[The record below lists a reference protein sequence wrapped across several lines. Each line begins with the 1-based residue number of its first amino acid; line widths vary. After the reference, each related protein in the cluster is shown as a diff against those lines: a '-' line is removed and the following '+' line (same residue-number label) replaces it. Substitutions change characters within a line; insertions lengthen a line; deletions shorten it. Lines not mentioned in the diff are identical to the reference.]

1 MKKILSLFLVFTL
14 VFSLSA
20 CGSNSKEKDNE
31 TESQTETVQEVDLTT
46 CVTGLRDR
54 VVEVNT
60 KPDWMDGVKFDEK
73 YVKSV
78 KSDDS
83 KVDMTKAGEYQLTY
97 NITGV
102 ESKAFIAK
110 DVKVIKKVTV
120 TVKEKMTE
128 EEKASE
134 EQKTA
139 EAQKQDVKPV
149 IEEKESGNSDK
160 NSSSS
165 KPNNNSSSNSD
176 NSSPSKPAPAPS
188 KPAPSK
194 PSKPAPNE
202 PAKPSKPAHQHDWKT
217 EYKTVHHEAQY
228 RNEPVYEDQIV
239 YEDRPVYKWQAYWT
253 CNGCGQ
259 RFNSENDVLGHVLLE
274 CGTGYTAHEEKV
286 QTGTEQVQVGTNRVQ
301 VGTNQVLVKDAW
313 DEQVPNGQSCSCGA
327 RK

>member
-60 KPDWMDGVKFDEK
+60 KPDWMDGIKFDEK

-102 ESKAFIAK
+102 ESKDFIAK
-110 DVKVIKKVTV
+110 DVKVIKKV

-165 KPNNNSSSNSD
+165 KPNNNSSSSSD
-176 NSSPSKPAPAPS
+176 NSSPSKPN
-188 KPAPSK
+188 KPAPS
-194 PSKPAPNE
+194 E

-253 CNGCGQ
+253 CNECNQ
-259 RFNSENDVLGHVLLE
+259 RFENEKDVARHALMI
-274 CGTGYTAHEEKV
+274 CGGGWTAHKEQV
-286 QTGTEQVQVGTNRVQ
+286 QTGTEQVQVGTNKVQ
-301 VGTNQVLVKDAW
+301 IGTNPVLVKDAW

>member
-1 MKKILSLFLVFTL
+1 
-14 VFSLSA
+14 
-20 CGSNSKEKDNE
+20 
-31 TESQTETVQEVDLTT
+31 
-46 CVTGLRDR
+46 
-54 VVEVNT
+54 
-60 KPDWMDGVKFDEK
+60 MDGIKFDEK

-78 KSDDS
+78 KADDS

-102 ESKAFIAK
+102 ESKDFIAK
-110 DVKVIKKVTV
+110 DVKVIKKV

-165 KPNNNSSSNSD
+165 KPNNNSSSSSD
-176 NSSPSKPAPAPS
+176 NSSPSKPN
-188 KPAPSK
+188 KPAPS
-194 PSKPAPNE
+194 E
-202 PAKPSKPAHQHDWKT
+202 PAKPSKPAHSHDWKT

-228 RNEPVYEDQIV
+228 RNEPVYKDEIV
-239 YEDRPVYKWQAYWT
+239 YEDRPVYKWSAYWT
-253 CNGCGQ
+253 CT
-259 RFNSENDVLGHVLLE
+259 E
-274 CGTGYTAHEEKV
+274 CGKRFETEYDAGDHALFECGGGYSAHREQV

-301 VGTNQVLVKDAW
+301 VGTNPVLVKDAW

>member
-60 KPDWMDGVKFDEK
+60 KPDWMDGIKFDEK

-78 KSDDS
+78 KADDS

-102 ESKAFIAK
+102 ESKDFIAK

-120 TVKEKMTE
+120 REKMTE

-165 KPNNNSSSNSD
+165 KPNNNSSSSSD
-176 NSSPSKPAPAPS
+176 NSSPSKPN
-188 KPAPSK
+188 KPAPS
-194 PSKPAPNE
+194 E

-228 RNEPVYEDQIV
+228 RNEPVYKDEIV

-253 CNGCGQ
+253 CT
-259 RFNSENDVLGHVLLE
+259 E
-274 CGTGYTAHEEKV
+274 CGKRFETEYDAGDHALFECGGGYSAHREQV
-286 QTGTEQVQVGTNRVQ
+286 QTGTEQVQVGTNKVQ
-301 VGTNQVLVKDAW
+301 IGTNPVLVKEAW
-313 DEQVPNGQSCSCGA
+313 DEKVPNGQSCSCGA

>member
-60 KPDWMDGVKFDEK
+60 KPDWMDGIKFDEK

-78 KSDDS
+78 KADDS

-102 ESKAFIAK
+102 ESKDFIAK
-110 DVKVIKKVTV
+110 DVKVIKKV

-139 EAQKQDVKPV
+139 EAQKQDIKPV

-165 KPNNNSSSNSD
+165 KPNNNSSSSSD
-176 NSSPSKPAPAPS
+176 NNSPSKPAPSKPAPAPS
-188 KPAPSK
+188 
-194 PSKPAPNE
+194 E

-239 YEDRPVYKWQAYWT
+239 YEDRPVYKWSAYWT
-253 CNGCGQ
+253 CNECNQ
-259 RFNSENDVLGHVLLE
+259 RFENEKDVARHALMI
-274 CGTGYTAHEEKV
+274 CGGGWTAHKEQV

-301 VGTNQVLVKDAW
+301 VGTNPVLVKEAW
-313 DEQVPNGQSCSCGA
+313 DEKVPNGQSCSCGA

>member
-60 KPDWMDGVKFDEK
+60 KPDWMDGIKFDEK

-102 ESKAFIAK
+102 ESKDFIAK
-110 DVKVIKKVTV
+110 DVKVIKKV

-165 KPNNNSSSNSD
+165 KPNNNSSSSSD
-176 NSSPSKPAPAPS
+176 NSSPSKPAPSKPN
-188 KPAPSK
+188 KPAPS
-194 PSKPAPNE
+194 E
-202 PAKPSKPAHQHDWKT
+202 PAKPSKPAHQHDWQPVYT
-217 EYKTVHHEAQY
+217 TVHHEAQY
-228 RNEPVYEDQIV
+228 KTEPVYKDEIV
-239 YEDRPVYKWQAYWT
+239 YEDRPVYKWSAYWT
-253 CNGCGQ
+253 CNECHQ
-259 RFNSENDVLGHVLLE
+259 RFDNEDRVAEHALMI
-274 CGTGYTAHEEKV
+274 CGGGWTAHEEKI

-301 VGTNQVLVKDAW
+301 VGTNQVLVKEAW
-313 DEQVPNGQSCSCGA
+313 DEQVKTGSVCTKCNA
-327 RK
+327 HK

>member
-60 KPDWMDGVKFDEK
+60 KPDWMDGIKFDEK

-78 KSDDS
+78 KADDS

-102 ESKAFIAK
+102 ESKDFIAK
-110 DVKVIKKVTV
+110 DVKVIKKV

-165 KPNNNSSSNSD
+165 KPNNNSSSSSD
-176 NSSPSKPAPAPS
+176 NSSPSKPAPSKPN
-188 KPAPSK
+188 KPAPS
-194 PSKPAPNE
+194 E
-202 PAKPSKPAHQHDWKT
+202 PAKPSKPAHQHDWQPVYT
-217 EYKTVHHEAQY
+217 TVHHEAQY
-228 RNEPVYEDQIV
+228 RNEPVYKDEIV

-253 CNGCGQ
+253 CT
-259 RFNSENDVLGHVLLE
+259 E
-274 CGTGYTAHEEKV
+274 CGKRFETEYDAGVHALFECGRGYSAHEEQI
-286 QTGTEQVQVGTNRVQ
+286 QTGTEQVQVGTNKVQ
-301 VGTNQVLVKDAW
+301 IGTNQVLVKDAW
-313 DEQVPNGQSCSCGA
+313 DEKVPNGQSCSCGA

>member
-60 KPDWMDGVKFDEK
+60 KPDWMDGIKFDEK

-78 KSDDS
+78 KADDS

-102 ESKAFIAK
+102 ESKDFIAK
-110 DVKVIKKVTV
+110 DVKVIKKV

-165 KPNNNSSSNSD
+165 KPNNNSSSSSD
-176 NSSPSKPAPAPS
+176 NSSPSKPN
-188 KPAPSK
+188 KPAPS
-194 PSKPAPNE
+194 E
-202 PAKPSKPAHQHDWKT
+202 PDKPSKPAHQHDWKT

-253 CNGCGQ
+253 CNECSQ
-259 RFNSENDVLGHVLLE
+259 RFDNEDRVAEHALMI
-274 CGTGYTAHEEKV
+274 CGGGWTAHEEKI
-286 QTGTEQVQVGTNRVQ
+286 QTGTEQVQVGTNKVQ
-301 VGTNQVLVKDAW
+301 IGTNPVLVKEAW
-313 DEQVPNGQSCSCGA
+313 DEKVPNGQSCSCGA

>member
-60 KPDWMDGVKFDEK
+60 KPDWMDGIKFDEK

-78 KSDDS
+78 KADDS

-102 ESKAFIAK
+102 ESKDFIAK
-110 DVKVIKKVTV
+110 DVKVIKKV

-165 KPNNNSSSNSD
+165 KPNNNSSSSSD
-176 NSSPSKPAPAPS
+176 NSSPSKPN
-188 KPAPSK
+188 KPAPS
-194 PSKPAPNE
+194 E

-228 RNEPVYEDQIV
+228 RNEPVYKDEIV

-253 CNGCGQ
+253 CT
-259 RFNSENDVLGHVLLE
+259 E
-274 CGTGYTAHEEKV
+274 CGKRFETEYDAGNHALFECGGGYSAHREQV

-301 VGTNQVLVKDAW
+301 IGTNPVLVKDAW

>member
-102 ESKAFIAK
+102 ESKDFIAK
-110 DVKVIKKVTV
+110 DVKVIKKV

-139 EAQKQDVKPV
+139 EAQKQDVKPM

-165 KPNNNSSSNSD
+165 KPNNNSSSSSD
-176 NSSPSKPAPAPS
+176 NSSPSKPSNPAPS
-188 KPAPSK
+188 
-194 PSKPAPNE
+194 E

-228 RNEPVYEDQIV
+228 RNEPVYKDEIV

-253 CNGCGQ
+253 CN
-259 RFNSENDVLGHVLLE
+259 E
-274 CGTGYTAHEEKV
+274 CGHKTYDTESMMDHIFDSCGGGYSAHKEKI
-286 QTGTEQVQVGTNRVQ
+286 QTGTEQVQVGTNKVQ
-301 VGTNQVLVKDAW
+301 IGTNPVLVKDAW

>member
-46 CVTGLRDR
+46 CITGLRDR

-60 KPDWMDGVKFDEK
+60 KPYWMDGVKFDEK

-78 KSDDS
+78 KADDS

-102 ESKAFIAK
+102 ESKDFIAK
-110 DVKVIKKVTV
+110 DVKVIKKV

-139 EAQKQDVKPV
+139 EAQKQDVKPM

-165 KPNNNSSSNSD
+165 KPNNNSSSSSD
-176 NSSPSKPAPAPS
+176 NSSPSKPN
-188 KPAPSK
+188 KPAPS
-194 PSKPAPNE
+194 E
-202 PAKPSKPAHQHDWKT
+202 PAKPSKPAPCAHSWQDQ
-217 EYKTVHHEAQY
+217 YKTVHHDAQY
-228 RNEPVYEDQIV
+228 RNEPVYEDQII
-239 YEDRPVYKWQAYWT
+239 YEDRPVYKWSAYWT
-253 CNGCGQ
+253 CNECNQ
-259 RFNSENDVLGHVLLE
+259 RFENEKDVARHALMI
-274 CGTGYTAHEEKV
+274 CGGGWTAHEEKI
-286 QTGTEQVQVGTNRVQ
+286 QTGTEQVQVGTNKVQ
-301 VGTNQVLVKDAW
+301 IGTNQVLVKDAW
-313 DEQVPNGQSCSCGA
+313 DEQVKTGSVCTKCNA
-327 RK
+327 HK

>member
-60 KPDWMDGVKFDEK
+60 KPDWMDGVRFDEK

-102 ESKAFIAK
+102 ESKDFIAK
-110 DVKVIKKVTV
+110 DVKVIKKV

-165 KPNNNSSSNSD
+165 KPNNNSSSSSD
-176 NSSPSKPAPAPS
+176 NSSPSKPN
-188 KPAPSK
+188 KPAPS
-194 PSKPAPNE
+194 E

-228 RNEPVYEDQIV
+228 RNEPVYKDEIV

-253 CNGCGQ
+253 CNECNQ
-259 RFNSENDVLGHVLLE
+259 RFENEKDVARHALMI
-274 CGTGYTAHEEKV
+274 CGGGWTAHKEQV
-286 QTGTEQVQVGTNRVQ
+286 QTGTEQVQVGTNKVQ
-301 VGTNQVLVKDAW
+301 IGTNPVLVKEAW
-313 DEQVPNGQSCSCGA
+313 DEKVPNGQSCSCGA

>member
-60 KPDWMDGVKFDEK
+60 KPDWMDGVRFDEK

-102 ESKAFIAK
+102 ESKDFIAK
-110 DVKVIKKVTV
+110 DVKVIKKV

-165 KPNNNSSSNSD
+165 KPNNNSSSSSD
-176 NSSPSKPAPAPS
+176 NSSPSKPAPSKPN
-188 KPAPSK
+188 KPAPS
-194 PSKPAPNE
+194 E
-202 PAKPSKPAHQHDWKT
+202 PAKPSKPAPCAHSWKDQ
-217 EYKTVHHEAQY
+217 YKTVHHDAQY

-253 CNGCGQ
+253 CNECGQ
-259 RFNSENDVLGHVLLE
+259 RFDNEDRVAEHALMI
-274 CGTGYTAHEEKV
+274 CGGGWTAHEEKI

-301 VGTNQVLVKDAW
+301 VGTNPVLVKDAW
-313 DEQVPNGQSCSCGA
+313 DEQVKTGSVCTKCNA
-327 RK
+327 HK

>member
-60 KPDWMDGVKFDEK
+60 KPDWMDGIKFDEK

-78 KSDDS
+78 KADDS

-102 ESKAFIAK
+102 ESKDFIAK
-110 DVKVIKKVTV
+110 DVKVIKKV

-165 KPNNNSSSNSD
+165 KPNNNSSSSSD
-176 NSSPSKPAPAPS
+176 NSSPSKPAPSKPN
-188 KPAPSK
+188 KPAPS
-194 PSKPAPNE
+194 E
-202 PAKPSKPAHQHDWKT
+202 PAKPSKPAPCAHSWKDQ
-217 EYKTVHHEAQY
+217 YKTVHHDAQY
-228 RNEPVYEDQIV
+228 RSEPVYKDEIV

-253 CNGCGQ
+253 CNGCGA
-259 RFNSENDVLGHVLLE
+259 RFNSENDVLDHVLFE
-274 CGTGYTAHEEKV
+274 CGTGYTPHEEKV
-286 QTGTEQVQVGTNRVQ
+286 QTGTEQVQVGTNKVQ
-301 VGTNQVLVKDAW
+301 IGTNQVLVKDAW
-313 DEQVPNGQSCSCGA
+313 DEQVKTGSVCTKCNA
-327 RK
+327 HK

>member
-1 MKKILSLFLVFTL
+1 
-14 VFSLSA
+14 
-20 CGSNSKEKDNE
+20 
-31 TESQTETVQEVDLTT
+31 
-46 CVTGLRDR
+46 
-54 VVEVNT
+54 
-60 KPDWMDGVKFDEK
+60 MDGIKFDEK

-78 KSDDS
+78 KADDS

-102 ESKAFIAK
+102 ESKDFIAK
-110 DVKVIKKVTV
+110 DVKVIKKV

-139 EAQKQDVKPV
+139 EAQKQDIKPV

-165 KPNNNSSSNSD
+165 KPNNNSSSSSD
-176 NSSPSKPAPAPS
+176 NSSPSKPAPSKPN
-188 KPAPSK
+188 KPAPS
-194 PSKPAPNE
+194 E
-202 PAKPSKPAHQHDWKT
+202 PAKPSKPAPCAHSWKDQ
-217 EYKTVHHEAQY
+217 YKTVHHEAQY
-228 RNEPVYEDQIV
+228 RNEPVYKDEIV

-253 CNGCGQ
+253 CNICGQ
-259 RFNSENDVLGHVLLE
+259 RFNHVEDAGDHVLFE
-274 CGTGYTAHEEKV
+274 CGGGYTAHKEKV

-313 DEQVPNGQSCSCGA
+313 DEQVQNGYTCSCGQN
-327 RK
+327 KK

>member
-60 KPDWMDGVKFDEK
+60 KPDWMDGVRFDEK

-102 ESKAFIAK
+102 ESKDFIAK
-110 DVKVIKKVTV
+110 DVKVIKKV

-165 KPNNNSSSNSD
+165 KPNNNSSSSSD

-188 KPAPSK
+188 
-194 PSKPAPNE
+194 E

-228 RNEPVYEDQIV
+228 RNEPVYKDEIV

-253 CNGCGQ
+253 CT
-259 RFNSENDVLGHVLLE
+259 E
-274 CGTGYTAHEEKV
+274 CGKRFETEYDAGDHALFECGGGYSAHKEKV
-286 QTGTEQVQVGTNRVQ
+286 QTGTEQVQVGTNKVQ
-301 VGTNQVLVKDAW
+301 IGTNPVLVKEAW
-313 DEQVPNGQSCSCGA
+313 DEKVPNGQSCSCGA

>member
-60 KPDWMDGVKFDEK
+60 KPDWMDGVRFDEK

-102 ESKAFIAK
+102 ESKDFIAK
-110 DVKVIKKVTV
+110 DVKVIKKV

-165 KPNNNSSSNSD
+165 KPNNNSSSSSD
-176 NSSPSKPAPAPS
+176 NSSPSKPAPSKPN
-188 KPAPSK
+188 KPAPS
-194 PSKPAPNE
+194 E
-202 PAKPSKPAHQHDWKT
+202 PAKPSKPAHSHDWKT

-228 RNEPVYEDQIV
+228 RNEPVYKDEIV
-239 YEDRPVYKWQAYWT
+239 YEDRPVYKWRDYYT
-253 CNGCGQ
+253 CN
-259 RFNSENDVLGHVLLE
+259 E
-274 CGTGYTAHEEKV
+274 CGHKTYDTESMMDHIFDSCGGGYTAHEEKI
-286 QTGTEQVQVGTNRVQ
+286 QTGTEQVQVGTNKVQ
-301 VGTNQVLVKDAW
+301 IGTNPVLVKEAW

>member
-1 MKKILSLFLVFTL
+1 MKKILSLFLVSTL

-60 KPDWMDGVKFDEK
+60 KPDWMDGIKFDEK

-102 ESKAFIAK
+102 ESKDFIAK
-110 DVKVIKKVTV
+110 DVKVIKKV

-139 EAQKQDVKPV
+139 EAQKQAVKPV

-165 KPNNNSSSNSD
+165 KPNNNSSSSSD
-176 NSSPSKPAPAPS
+176 NSSPSKPN
-188 KPAPSK
+188 KPAPS
-194 PSKPAPNE
+194 E

-239 YEDRPVYKWQAYWT
+239 YEDRPVYKWSAYWT
-253 CNGCGQ
+253 CNGCGA
-259 RFNSENDVLGHVLLE
+259 RFNSDQEAGEHVLFE
-274 CGTGYTAHEEKV
+274 CGTGYTAHEEKI
-286 QTGTEQVQVGTNRVQ
+286 QTGTEQVQVGTNKVQ
-301 VGTNQVLVKDAW
+301 IGTNPVLVKEAW
-313 DEQVPNGQSCSCGA
+313 DEKVPNGQSCSCGA

>member
-1 MKKILSLFLVFTL
+1 MKKILSLFLVSTL

-31 TESQTETVQEVDLTT
+31 TESQTETVQKVDLTT

-128 EEKASE
+128 EEKS
-134 EQKTA
+134 
-139 EAQKQDVKPV
+139 
-149 IEEKESGNSDK
+149 
-160 NSSSS
+160 
-165 KPNNNSSSNSD
+165 
-176 NSSPSKPAPAPS
+176 
-188 KPAPSK
+188 
-194 PSKPAPNE
+194 
-202 PAKPSKPAHQHDWKT
+202 
-217 EYKTVHHEAQY
+217 
-228 RNEPVYEDQIV
+228 
-239 YEDRPVYKWQAYWT
+239 
-253 CNGCGQ
+253 
-259 RFNSENDVLGHVLLE
+259 F
-274 CGTGYTAHEEKV
+274 
-286 QTGTEQVQVGTNRVQ
+286 
-301 VGTNQVLVKDAW
+301 
-313 DEQVPNGQSCSCGA
+313 
-327 RK
+327 

>member
-46 CVTGLRDR
+46 FITGLRDR

-60 KPDWMDGVKFDEK
+60 KPDWMDGIKFDEK

-78 KSDDS
+78 KADDS

-102 ESKAFIAK
+102 ESKDFIAK

-120 TVKEKMTE
+120 REKMTE

-165 KPNNNSSSNSD
+165 KPNNNSSSSSD
-176 NSSPSKPAPAPS
+176 NSSPSKPAPS
-188 KPAPSK
+188 KPAPA
-194 PSKPAPNE
+194 PSE
-202 PAKPSKPAHQHDWKT
+202 PAKPSKPAHQHDWQPVYT
-217 EYKTVHHEAQY
+217 TVHHEAQY
-228 RNEPVYEDQIV
+228 RNEPVYKDEIV

-259 RFNSENDVLGHVLLE
+259 RFNSENDVLEHVLMI
-274 CGTGYTAHEEKV
+274 CGTGYTAHKEKV

-301 VGTNQVLVKDAW
+301 VGTNPVLVKEAW
-313 DEQVPNGQSCSCGA
+313 DEQVPNGQVCTGCGA
-327 RK
+327 KK

>member
-60 KPDWMDGVKFDEK
+60 KPDWMDGIKFDEK

-78 KSDDS
+78 KADDS

-102 ESKAFIAK
+102 ESKDFIAK
-110 DVKVIKKVTV
+110 DVKVIKKV

-165 KPNNNSSSNSD
+165 KPNNNSSSSSD
-176 NSSPSKPAPAPS
+176 NSSPSKPAPSKPN
-188 KPAPSK
+188 KPAPS
-194 PSKPAPNE
+194 E
-202 PAKPSKPAHQHDWKT
+202 PAKPNKPAHQHDWKT

-253 CNGCGQ
+253 CT
-259 RFNSENDVLGHVLLE
+259 E
-274 CGTGYTAHEEKV
+274 CGKRFETEYDAGDHALFECGGGYSAHREQV

-301 VGTNQVLVKDAW
+301 VGTNPVLVKDAW
-313 DEQVPNGQSCSCGA
+313 DEQVPNGQVCTGCGA
-327 RK
+327 KK

>member
-60 KPDWMDGVKFDEK
+60 KPDWMDGIKFDEK

-78 KSDDS
+78 KADDS

-102 ESKAFIAK
+102 ESKDFIAK
-110 DVKVIKKVTV
+110 DVKVIKKV

-139 EAQKQDVKPV
+139 EAQKQDVKPADSKK
-149 IEEKESGNSDK
+149 EEKPAESK
-160 NSSSS
+160 
-165 KPNNNSSSNSD
+165 
-176 NSSPSKPAPAPS
+176 PSKPANSGAVNKPSTS

-194 PSKPAPNE
+194 PNKPAPSE

-228 RNEPVYEDQIV
+228 RNEPVYKDEIV

-253 CNGCGQ
+253 CNECNQ
-259 RFNSENDVLGHVLLE
+259 RFEDEYDVADHAMYE
-274 CGTGYTAHEEKV
+274 CGGGWTAHEEKI
-286 QTGTEQVQVGTNRVQ
+286 QTGTEQVQVGTNKVQ
-301 VGTNQVLVKDAW
+301 IGTNQVLVKEAW
-313 DEQVPNGQSCSCGA
+313 DEKVPNGQVCTGCGA
-327 RK
+327 KK

>member
-1 MKKILSLFLVFTL
+1 M
-14 VFSLSA
+14 
-20 CGSNSKEKDNE
+20 
-31 TESQTETVQEVDLTT
+31 
-46 CVTGLRDR
+46 RDR

-60 KPDWMDGVKFDEK
+60 KPDWMDGIKFDEK

-102 ESKAFIAK
+102 ESKDFIAK
-110 DVKVIKKVTV
+110 DVKVIKKV

-165 KPNNNSSSNSD
+165 KPNNNSSSSSD
-176 NSSPSKPAPAPS
+176 NSSPSKPA
-188 KPAPSK
+188 
-194 PSKPAPNE
+194 
-202 PAKPSKPAHQHDWKT
+202 PSKPAHQHDWKT

-259 RFNSENDVLGHVLLE
+259 RFNSDQEAGEHVLFE
-274 CGTGYTAHEEKV
+274 CGTGYTAHEEKI

-301 VGTNQVLVKDAW
+301 VGTNPVLVKEAW

>member
-102 ESKAFIAK
+102 ESKDFIAK

-120 TVKEKMTE
+120 REKMTE

-149 IEEKESGNSDK
+149 IEEKKSSNSGK

-165 KPNNNSSSNSD
+165 NSSNNSSSSSNNG
-176 NSSPSKPAPAPS
+176 NSSSSNK
-188 KPAPSK
+188 PSK
-194 PSKPAPNE
+194 PSGDTGNNNSGS
-202 PAKPSKPAHQHDWKT
+202 SKPAHQHDWKT
-217 EYKTVHHEAQY
+217 EYTTVHHEAQY
-228 RNEPVYEDQIV
+228 RNEPVYKDEIV
-239 YEDRPVYKWQAYWT
+239 YEDRPIYKWQAYWT
-253 CNGCGQ
+253 CNECGQ
-259 RFNSENDVLGHVLLE
+259 RFENEYDVADHAMYE
-274 CGTGYTAHEEKV
+274 CGGGWTAHEEKI

-313 DEQVPNGQSCSCGA
+313 DEKVPNGQSCSCGA

>member
-60 KPDWMDGVKFDEK
+60 KPDWMDGIKFDEK

-78 KSDDS
+78 KADDS

-102 ESKAFIAK
+102 ESKDFIAK

-120 TVKEKMTE
+120 REKMTE

-165 KPNNNSSSNSD
+165 KPNNNSSSSSD
-176 NSSPSKPAPAPS
+176 NSSPSKPAPS
-188 KPAPSK
+188 KPN
-194 PSKPAPNE
+194 KPAPNE
-202 PAKPSKPAHQHDWKT
+202 PAKPSKPAHQHDWQPVYT
-217 EYKTVHHEAQY
+217 TVHHEAQY
-228 RNEPVYEDQIV
+228 KTEPVYKDEIV

-253 CNGCGQ
+253 CT
-259 RFNSENDVLGHVLLE
+259 E
-274 CGTGYTAHEEKV
+274 CGKRFDNEKDAGRHAVAICGGGYSAHKEQV

-301 VGTNQVLVKDAW
+301 VGTNQVLVKEAW
-313 DEQVPNGQSCSCGA
+313 DEKVPNGQVCTGCGA
-327 RK
+327 KK

>member
-60 KPDWMDGVKFDEK
+60 KPDWMDGIKFDEK

-78 KSDDS
+78 KADDS

-102 ESKAFIAK
+102 ESKDFIAK
-110 DVKVIKKVTV
+110 DVKVIKKV

-165 KPNNNSSSNSD
+165 KPNNNSSSSSD
-176 NSSPSKPAPAPS
+176 NSSPSKPAPSKPS
-188 KPAPSK
+188 NPAPS
-194 PSKPAPNE
+194 E

-228 RNEPVYEDQIV
+228 RNEPVYKDEIV

-253 CNGCGQ
+253 CNGCGA
-259 RFNSENDVLGHVLLE
+259 RFNSDQEAGEHVLFE
-274 CGTGYTAHEEKV
+274 CGTGYTAHEEKI

-301 VGTNQVLVKDAW
+301 VGTNPVLVKEAW
-313 DEQVPNGQSCSCGA
+313 DEQVKTGSVCTKCNA
-327 RK
+327 HK

>member
-78 KSDDS
+78 KADDS

-102 ESKAFIAK
+102 ESKDFIAK
-110 DVKVIKKVTV
+110 DVKVIKKV

-165 KPNNNSSSNSD
+165 KPNNNSSSSSD
-176 NSSPSKPAPAPS
+176 NSSPSKPAPSKPN
-188 KPAPSK
+188 KPAPS
-194 PSKPAPNE
+194 E
-202 PAKPSKPAHQHDWKT
+202 PAKPSKPAPCAHSWKDQ
-217 EYKTVHHEAQY
+217 YKTVHHDAQY
-228 RNEPVYEDQIV
+228 RSEPVYKDEIV

-253 CNGCGQ
+253 CTECHQ
-259 RFNSENDVLGHVLLE
+259 RFETEYDAGDHALFE
-274 CGTGYTAHEEKV
+274 CGGGYSAHKEQV
-286 QTGTEQVQVGTNRVQ
+286 QTGTEKVQVGTNRVQ

-313 DEQVPNGQSCSCGA
+313 DEQVKTGSVCTKCNA
-327 RK
+327 HK

>member
-60 KPDWMDGVKFDEK
+60 KTDWMDGVKFDEK

-102 ESKAFIAK
+102 ESKDFIAK
-110 DVKVIKKVTV
+110 DVKVIKKV

-165 KPNNNSSSNSD
+165 KPNNNSSSSSD
-176 NSSPSKPAPAPS
+176 NSSPSKPAPSKPN
-188 KPAPSK
+188 KPAPS
-194 PSKPAPNE
+194 E
-202 PAKPSKPAHQHDWKT
+202 PAKPSKPAHSHDWKT

-228 RNEPVYEDQIV
+228 RNEPVYKDEIV

-253 CNGCGQ
+253 CT
-259 RFNSENDVLGHVLLE
+259 E
-274 CGTGYTAHEEKV
+274 CGKRFETEYDAGDHALFECGGGYSAHEEKI

-301 VGTNQVLVKDAW
+301 VGTNPVLVKEAW

>member
-78 KSDDS
+78 KADDS

-102 ESKAFIAK
+102 ESKDFIAK

-165 KPNNNSSSNSD
+165 KPNNNSSSSSD
-176 NSSPSKPAPAPS
+176 NSSPSKPAPSKPN
-188 KPAPSK
+188 KPAPS
-194 PSKPAPNE
+194 E
-202 PAKPSKPAHQHDWKT
+202 PAHQHDWKT

-228 RNEPVYEDQIV
+228 RNEPVYKDEIV

-253 CNGCGQ
+253 CNGCGA
-259 RFNSENDVLGHVLLE
+259 RFNSDQEAGEHVLFE
-274 CGTGYTAHEEKV
+274 CGTGYTAHEEKI
-286 QTGTEQVQVGTNRVQ
+286 QTGTEKVQVGTNKVQ
-301 VGTNQVLVKDAW
+301 VGMKQVLVKDAW
-313 DEQVPNGQSCSCGA
+313 DEKVPNGQVCTGCGA
-327 RK
+327 KK

>member
-1 MKKILSLFLVFTL
+1 MKKILSLFLVSTL

-60 KPDWMDGVKFDEK
+60 KPDWMDGIKFDEK

-102 ESKAFIAK
+102 ESKDFIAK
-110 DVKVIKKVTV
+110 DVKVIKKV

-165 KPNNNSSSNSD
+165 KPNNNSSSSSD
-176 NSSPSKPAPAPS
+176 NSSPSKPAPSKPN
-188 KPAPSK
+188 KPAPS
-194 PSKPAPNE
+194 E
-202 PAKPSKPAHQHDWKT
+202 PAKPAHQHDWQPVYT
-217 EYKTVHHEAQY
+217 TVHHEAQY
-228 RNEPVYEDQIV
+228 KTEPVYKDEIV
-239 YEDRPVYKWQAYWT
+239 YEDRPVYKWSAYWT
-253 CNGCGQ
+253 CNECHQ
-259 RFNSENDVLGHVLLE
+259 RFDNEDRVAEHALMI
-274 CGTGYTAHEEKV
+274 CGGGWTAHKEKV

-313 DEQVPNGQSCSCGA
+313 DEKVQNGYTCSCGQN
-327 RK
+327 KK

>member
-60 KPDWMDGVKFDEK
+60 KPDWMDGIKFDEK

-78 KSDDS
+78 KADDS

-102 ESKAFIAK
+102 ESKDFIAK

-139 EAQKQDVKPV
+139 EAQKQDIKPV
-149 IEEKESGNSDK
+149 IEEKKSSNSGK

-165 KPNNNSSSNSD
+165 NSSNNSSSSSNNG
-176 NSSPSKPAPAPS
+176 NSSSSNK
-188 KPAPSK
+188 PSK
-194 PSKPAPNE
+194 PSGDTGNNNSGS
-202 PAKPSKPAHQHDWKT
+202 SKPAHQHDWKT

-259 RFNSENDVLGHVLLE
+259 RFNSENDVLEHVLLE
-274 CGTGYTAHEEKV
+274 CGTGYTPHEEKV

-301 VGTNQVLVKDAW
+301 VGTNPVLVKDAW
-313 DEQVPNGQSCSCGA
+313 DEQVPNGQVCTGCGA
-327 RK
+327 KK

>member
-60 KPDWMDGVKFDEK
+60 KPDWMDGIKFDEK

-102 ESKAFIAK
+102 ESKDFIAK
-110 DVKVIKKVTV
+110 DVKVIKKV

-165 KPNNNSSSNSD
+165 KPNNNSSSSSD
-176 NSSPSKPAPAPS
+176 NSSPSKPAPS
-188 KPAPSK
+188 KP
-194 PSKPAPNE
+194 N
-202 PAKPSKPAHQHDWKT
+202 KPAHQHDWKT
-217 EYKTVHHEAQY
+217 DYKTVHHEAQY

-239 YEDRPVYKWQAYWT
+239 YEDRPVYKWRDYFI
-253 CNGCGQ
+253 CNECGA
-259 RFNSENDVLGHVLLE
+259 RLENEDDALDHVLFE
-274 CGTGYTAHEEKV
+274 CGGGYSAHEEKI

-313 DEQVPNGQSCSCGA
+313 DEKVPNGQSCSCGA

>member
-120 TVKEKMTE
+120 REKMTE

-165 KPNNNSSSNSD
+165 KPNNNSSSSSD
-176 NSSPSKPAPAPS
+176 NSSPSKPN
-188 KPAPSK
+188 KPAPS
-194 PSKPAPNE
+194 E

-228 RNEPVYEDQIV
+228 RNEPVYKDEIV

-253 CNGCGQ
+253 CNECGQ
-259 RFNSENDVLGHVLLE
+259 RFENEFDVADHAMYE
-274 CGTGYTAHEEKV
+274 CGGGWTAHKEKI
-286 QTGTEQVQVGTNRVQ
+286 QTGTEQVQVGTNKVQ
-301 VGTNQVLVKDAW
+301 IGTNQVLVKDAW

>member
-60 KPDWMDGVKFDEK
+60 KPDWMDGIKFDEK

-78 KSDDS
+78 KVDDS

-102 ESKAFIAK
+102 ESKDFIAK

-120 TVKEKMTE
+120 REKMTE

-165 KPNNNSSSNSD
+165 KPNNNSSSSSD
-176 NSSPSKPAPAPS
+176 NSSPSKPN
-188 KPAPSK
+188 KPAPS
-194 PSKPAPNE
+194 E

-228 RNEPVYEDQIV
+228 RNEPVYKDEIV

-253 CNGCGQ
+253 CNGCGA
-259 RFNSENDVLGHVLLE
+259 RFNSDQEAGEHVLFE
-274 CGTGYTAHEEKV
+274 CGTGYTAHEEKI
-286 QTGTEQVQVGTNRVQ
+286 QTGTEQVQVGTNKVQ
-301 VGTNQVLVKDAW
+301 IGTNPVLVKEAW
-313 DEQVPNGQSCSCGA
+313 DEKVPNGQVCTGCGA
-327 RK
+327 